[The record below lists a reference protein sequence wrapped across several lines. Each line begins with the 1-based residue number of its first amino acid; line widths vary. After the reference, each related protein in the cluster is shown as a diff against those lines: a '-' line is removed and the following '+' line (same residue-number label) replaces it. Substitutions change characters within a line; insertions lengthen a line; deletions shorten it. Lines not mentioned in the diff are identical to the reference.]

1 MPNLQ
6 QPPSAAPID
15 TAILAA
21 ELRAQLSKPKR
32 RLKEKADPGNLT
44 SSQIAVILRLEMTGK
59 ATVSE
64 LSRLEGIRPQPMRN
78 TVLSLKEEGYIDG
91 ISDPEDGRKTF
102 IYLTDKGRDL
112 LPQGRTVWN
121 EWLTEAI
128 SERLTSEE
136 QMILGEA
143 VKLLQRLTD

>member
-1 MPNLQ
+1 MNKE
-6 QPPSAAPID
+6 ATDPID

-21 ELRAQLSKPKR
+21 ELRAQLSKLKR
-32 RLKEKADPGNLT
+32 RLKEKADPGRLT

-64 LSRLEGIRPQPMRN
+64 LSRLEGIRPQSMRN

-121 EWLTEAI
+121 EWLTAAI
-128 SERLTSEE
+128 SDRLTPEE
-136 QMILGEA
+136 QMILVEA
-143 VKLLQRLTD
+143 VKLIQRLTD